1 MNNNQFQPQLF
12 NFVFRQ
18 DNLDRLFIRN
28 EEFKKLF
35 LCLQKFLTENYSN
48 FSQYG
53 KSIQKA
59 ALNLDD
65 YLKNYIA
72 NEKNC
77 FNFGKYI
84 STMLTKFGEDFSRI
98 FFSLSEELNIALEE
112 TVEKIVFTKKNYL
125 EISAASINVYMHAEL
140 NYLKIL
146 QKYKKFCH
154 DVEDC
159 LQAYEDSQ
167 QEAKSIYNLSIVHRH
182 LNKVRGC
189 VGRVNKYEIK
199 LKNAI
204 ELLNTKRKAFSINV
218 LETISHFKINYKF
231 CLVKFFEFT
240 KKHSDA
246 ISSFLSIFAQLI
258 HEKKLEISEMNLSTN
273 LPCSSD
279 FIFPNSSKNNK
290 LEVFPEFLR
299 YPEKLSETNI
309 LDFADWIQNYGEK
322 MYVLSQHRRKI
333 LKHIKIC
340 IGEFGEAHDFLSK
353 GVQKILKNVLLV
365 VNWNVFGEY
374 VYNLGQHMNL
384 GLEMISKKLAIFA
397 GFVVTKITS
406 LESLLQENVK
416 SLKIVY
422 ASINKT
428 IKDHALIRNNLLKS
442 QNNSKNKAIPFFTT
456 KGEPSNL
463 KEIQENLK
471 TSMIE
476 TASNLKALLHDFSKE
491 EYKRAVIFK
500 ETMEVIISQMEFYYT
515 EIVESLK
522 TYNERTY
529 KSYNKLFTTELE
541 SMFNKL
547 VVSDPKINELYKPN
561 FVDLLN
567 QEKDN
572 EVVFISEFN
581 AANHSL
587 YQKIFNNSSS
597 EDIPDPN
604 ERIDNSDE
612 EIANEKPEDIDSENL
627 NIQPRTHVPP
637 SIISSDYMNYMIPKR
652 KKSLDSPRFDDN
664 NANINSVSV
673 NPLNTPKEN
682 IIRPSRC
689 ESDISPIK
697 LSQIDRSEKI
707 ESKPKLSVS
716 NMKNNLNLD
725 PEQMIEELANSPK
738 KKKSTYAFFNSKF
751 GLVKDEVIDE
761 VFSCALLDKIV
772 IQGKLFI
779 SNKKLAFHSY
789 FNRFTLLGETKMIIP
804 KKDIL
809 RIEKRYN
816 ALIFDNSIA
825 VITLKGEVFFTSF
838 VFRDRAYI
846 SIIKTL
852 TPVEQKDIP
861 IDEKPEE
868 TKEKPEINLEKD
880 DVKVLDEE
888 KIIDPETLIKLEE
901 RANIVKSLHPKE
913 EYFKEITYTHVL
925 PVKCR
930 LDDVVRIIYAG
941 IPYTYKGKTFKSGFF
956 EFLKTERSG
965 DTQLLITEFEPPIP
979 PYYLSK
985 DVPIEELVSAVHMS
999 ERRMEYIHPVKK
1011 TGIPFIP
1018 KTCPVKEVH
1027 KMYWINNKEL
1037 FYINEAKSEKVPYSD
1052 CFNIVCGFRIKELDN
1067 CKIETS
1073 MKLQIIFVKKTY
1085 LQGTLER
1092 AVIEENGDA
1101 IRNIVYPSMI
1111 EWFTAIFKSKEYQ
1124 DKYPSVALKEAKEE
1138 IQGEEKK
1145 LDEEGK
1151 LEEAKPEGVDR
1162 NEEKIKILEEKL
1174 KMAKLVIGL
1183 MGMVYLMIIVKLF
1196 LDYF

>member
-1 MNNNQFQPQLF
+1 MNNNQLQPQLF
-12 NFVFRQ
+12 NFIFRQ
-18 DNLDRLFIRN
+18 DNLDRLFLRN

-35 LCLQKFLTENYSN
+35 LSLQKFLTENYSN

-154 DVEDC
+154 DVEDS
-159 LQAYEDSQ
+159 LQAYEGSQ

-218 LETISHFKINYKF
+218 LETVSHFRINYKF
-231 CLVKFFEFT
+231 CLVKFFEFS

-246 ISSFLSIFAQLI
+246 ISSFMSMFAQLI
-258 HEKKLEISEMNLSTN
+258 HEKKLEISEIELSTN
-273 LPCSSD
+273 LPSSSD
-279 FIFPNSSKNNK
+279 FGFTNSSKNNK
-290 LEVFPEFLR
+290 FEVFPEFLR

-322 MYVLSQHRRKI
+322 MFVLSQHRRKI

-353 GVQKILKNVLLV
+353 GILKILKNVLLV

-374 VYNLGQHMNL
+374 VYNIGQNMNL
-384 GLEMISKKLAIFA
+384 GLELISKKLALFA

-406 LESLLQENVK
+406 LEYLLQENVK

-442 QNNSKNKAIPFFTT
+442 QNNSKNKTIPFFTT
-456 KGEPSNL
+456 KGEPSNI
-463 KEIQENLK
+463 KEIQESLK
-471 TSMIE
+471 VSMIE
-476 TASNLKALLHDFSKE
+476 TASNLKALLNDFSKE
-491 EYKRAVIFK
+491 EHKRAVIFK
-500 ETMEVIISQMEFYYT
+500 ETMEVIISQMEFYYI

-561 FVDLLN
+561 FVDQLN

-572 EVVFISEFN
+572 EVAFVSEFN
-581 AANHSL
+581 AANHPL
-587 YQKIFNNSSS
+587 YQKIFNISSS

-604 ERIDNSDE
+604 DKNDNSDE
-612 EIANEKPEDIDSENL
+612 EIANEKPDDVYSENF
-627 NIQPRTHVPP
+627 NIQPRIHVQTNDF
-637 SIISSDYMNYMIPKR
+637 INYMIPKR
-652 KKSLDSPRFDDN
+652 KKSLDSPSSEEN
-664 NANINSVSV
+664 NANLNSASLI
-673 NPLNTPKEN
+673 PFTPKGI

-689 ESDISPIK
+689 ESEVSPIK
-697 LSQIDRSEKI
+697 MSQLERSEKI
-707 ESKPKLSVS
+707 EKTESKPKLLIS
-716 NMKNNLNLD
+716 NLKNNLNLD

-751 GLVKDEVIDE
+751 GLVKDELIDE

-779 SNKKLAFHSY
+779 SNKKLGFHSY

-838 VFRDRAYI
+838 VFRDRAYT

-868 TKEKPEINLEKD
+868 TKEKPEINIEKED
-880 DVKVLDEE
+880 IKAFEEE
-888 KIIDPETLIKLEE
+888 KIIAPETLVKLEE
-901 RANIVKSLHPKE
+901 RANIIRTLYPKE
-913 EYFKEITYTHVL
+913 EYFKEITYTNVL
-925 PVKCR
+925 PVRCR
-930 LDDVVRIIYAG
+930 LDDVVRILYAG

-956 EFLKTERSG
+956 EFLKIERSG
-965 DTQLLITEFEPPIP
+965 DTQLLITEFDPPIP

-985 DVPIEELVSAVHMS
+985 DVPIEELTSAIHMS

-1052 CFNIVCGFRIKELDN
+1052 CFHIVCGFRIRELEG

-1101 IRNIVYPSMI
+1101 IKNIVYPSMAD
-1111 EWFTAIFKSKEYQ
+1111 WFTTIFKSKEYQ
-1124 DKYPSVALKEAKEE
+1124 EKYPSVVLKETKEE
-1138 IQGEEKK
+1138 IQEEEKK
-1145 LDEEGK
+1145 LEEEVKAAEVVDEK
-1151 LEEAKPEGVDR
+1151 EER
-1162 NEEKIKILEEKL
+1162 IKILEEKL

-1183 MGMVYLMIIVKLF
+1183 MGMIYLMILVKLLLNF
-1196 LDYF
+1196 F